1 MLKYAALLAGL
12 IGSSAIAEDPIV
24 YSPLKNGQT
33 FVCAD
38 LTASNVNDSNQ
49 IRQYVLGYW
58 SGFNAAN
65 SYNSLPGVDVGATT
79 SVNGIFGEIKLY
91 CARNPS
97 MDIPTAVLSTYLKF
111 KRSGR

>member
-1 MLKYAALLAGL
+1 MLKYLALLAGL
-12 IGSSAIAEDPIV
+12 LAAPVIAEDPIV
-24 YSPLKNGQT
+24 YSPLKNGQR

-38 LTASNVNDSNQ
+38 LTEGNVNDSNQ

-65 SYNSLPGVDVGATT
+65 SFNSLPGVDVGATT
-79 SVNGIFGEIKLY
+79 SANGVFGEIKLY

-97 MDIPTAVLSTYLKF
+97 MDIPTAVLSTYLRF